1 MKRYPRSLTGRNRRV
16 KRHNIEQVVYIQDF
30 GPKRI
35 LRIMQLKVEASS
47 ECCNKT
53 NKLRTEWNGVEV
65 KEPGAWF
72 LNYPDFYDGLVDVA
86 CTDERGVGHIGFEDC
101 QCAGLSREYGL
112 GFVIVEDAVIR
123 DVELAFGQAAE

>member
-16 KRHNIEQVVYIQDF
+16 KCHNIEQVVYIQDF

-65 KEPGAWF
+65 KEPGGWF
-72 LNYPDFYDGLVDVA
+72 LNYPDFYDGLADVA
-86 CTDERGVGHIGFEDC
+86 CADERCVGHIGFEDC
-101 QCAGLSREYGL
+101 QCAGGSREDGVRL
-112 GFVIVEDAVIR
+112 VVVEDAVVR
-123 DVELAFGQAAE
+123 NVEFAFRQTAE

>member
-16 KRHNIEQVVYIQDF
+16 KLHNIEQVVYIQDF
-30 GPKRI
+30 GPKQI

-65 KEPGAWF
+65 KEPGGWF
-72 LNYPDFYDGLVDVA
+72 LNYPDFYDGLADVA
-86 CTDERGVGHIGFEDC
+86 CTDERGVCHIRFEDC
-101 QCAGLSREYGL
+101 QCAGGSREDGVRL
-112 GFVIVEDAVIR
+112 VVVEDAVVC
-123 DVELAFGQAAE
+123 DVEFAFRQTAE

>member
-1 MKRYPRSLTGRNRRV
+1 MFGVRIAKQGRETISAKLNG
-16 KRHNIEQVVYIQDF
+16 KKVVYIQDF

-65 KEPGAWF
+65 KEPGGWF
-72 LNYPDFYDGLVDVA
+72 LNYPDFYDGLADVA
-86 CTDERGVGHIGFEDC
+86 CTDERGVCHIGFEDC

-112 GFVIVEDAVIR
+112 GFVVV
-123 DVELAFGQAAE
+123 

>member
-30 GPKRI
+30 GSKRI

-72 LNYPDFYDGLVDVA
+72 LNYPDFYDGLADVSGA
-86 CTDERGVGHIGFEDC
+86 DERGVGHIG
-101 QCAGLSREYGL
+101 LEYGQTAGGSGEDFIRL
-112 GFVIVEDAVIR
+112 IVIKDIIIFNVEF
-123 DVELAFGQAAE
+123 AFGKAAE